1 MASNLAAAQ
10 ILKEPTKSRPDRIAI
25 FLKKLSKGEEF
36 DLLNGGTVKLK
47 HTTHLESIL
56 RKAQKNRTGANVKE
70 LDKMP
75 MATIPAS
82 RGPVFLKDLKKSPE
96 FGGGGAGANTV
107 VQECANALYSA
118 ARFKTKSSSFRYTD
132 EALKAALDK
141 TDFGSFTETTKL
153 MSSELDAHWQES
165 CMKTA
170 DALYS
175 KYGTSGKIYHFHRQ
189 SSWVKA
195 LEKKFSDLNKK
206 LDMDE
211 KFSQINK
218 WTPADIWMV
227 EKGFVWT
234 NINDI
239 LTLNQKLLEAIKE
252 KSIIGVSLKLVA
264 GNTARISEVNFT
276 QKRPTVEYKGYSVDG
291 RNNNFFGNTNVQVSF
306 SVDDKIQYRTFGDE
320 SNPNYSGEIT
330 EAGGSARHGK
340 IGLGEI
346 SKFYRELTR
355 DSAPQYDSIKKALSS
370 PSSRE
375 KFFRDFHK
383 YAMAISNDSSLT
395 DYKKFYE
402 RAANHE
408 NKLMFILSKYIGVY
422 ILYHLLQ
429 KQRTD
434 KTIMSQFIAKCYLA
448 ASSQTPLSAPFIKVY

>member
-1 MASNLAAAQ
+1 MASNLAAAEL
-10 ILKEPTKSRPDRIAI
+10 LKEPTKSRPDRIET
-25 FLKKLSKGEEF
+25 FLKKLSSGQAF
-36 DLLNGGTVKLK
+36 DLLNGGQVKLK
-47 HTTHLESIL
+47 HTTHLEAIL
-56 RKAQKNRTGANVKE
+56 RKAQKNRGATNIKE
-70 LDKMP
+70 LDLMP
-75 MATIPAS
+75 MATIPAAN
-82 RGPVFLKDLKKSPE
+82 GPVFLKNLKKSSE
-96 FGGGGAGANTV
+96 FGGGGAGANTA
-107 VQECANALYSA
+107 VQESANALYAA
-118 ARFKTKSSSFRYTD
+118 ARFKTKSSSFQYTD
-132 EALKAALDK
+132 ETLEAALDR
-141 TDFGSFTETTKL
+141 TDFGSFTETKKL
-153 MSSELDAHWQES
+153 LSSELDAHWQES

-170 DALYS
+170 DALYG
-175 KYGTSGKIYHFHRQ
+175 KYGTSGKTYHFYRQ
-189 SSWVKA
+189 NSWVKA
-195 LEKKFSDLNKK
+195 LEKKFSELNKK
-206 LDMDE
+206 LDDE

-227 EKGFVWT
+227 EKGFTWT

-239 LTLNQKLLEAIKE
+239 LTLNQELLTAIKE

-276 QKRPTVEYKGYSVDG
+276 KKRPTVDYKGYSVDG
-291 RNNNFFGNTNVQVSF
+291 RNNNFFANTNVQVSF
-306 SVDDKIQYRTFGDE
+306 SVDDRIQYRTFGDE

-330 EAGGSARHGK
+330 EAGGAARHGK

-355 DSAPQYDSIKKALSS
+355 DSAPQYDSIKKALNS

-383 YAMAISNDSSLT
+383 YAKAISNDSSLT

-408 NKLMFILSKYIGVY
+408 GKLMFIFSKYIGVY

-429 KQRTD
+429 KQLSD
-434 KTIMSQFIAKCYLA
+434 KTIMSQFIAKCYLS
-448 ASSQTPLSAPFIKVY
+448 ASSQTPLSAPFIKVF